1 VRKGEAMTTCKD
13 CKHWGTG
20 KRQREWES
28 ARDGY
33 NSHADEDDK
42 RGERPQKICARVTLL
57 GSDYES
63 LPKGLHDD
71 PDLPNVMAYTL
82 DASRYQADLWTAP
95 EFGCTLWEESVQP
108 PEGP

>member
-1 VRKGEAMTTCKD
+1 MTTCKD

-33 NSHADEDDK
+33 NSH
-42 RGERPQKICARVTLL
+42 
-57 GSDYES
+57 
-63 LPKGLHDD
+63 
-71 PDLPNVMAYTL
+71 